1 MLYVKRVLPWLYVKN
16 IFNSQFKQFPEY
28 WVPLVTEFTCFLI
41 IFLLNI
47 YLFVKKNTFSSK
59 SIFILHIYFLIHCQ
73 IISICILFVLTW
85 KKRYPRYR
93 HRLSK
98 KKLYQSTNNLYYN
111 WIAMTF
117 PEHTIH
123 LNLWEDRIHFP
134 SFSEAA
140 LLIKKYQIFFQSK
153 WQT

>member
-1 MLYVKRVLPWLYVKN
+1 M
-16 IFNSQFKQFPEY
+16 
-28 WVPLVTEFTCFLI
+28 
-41 IFLLNI
+41 
-47 YLFVKKNTFSSK
+47 KKNTFSSK

-85 KKRYPRYR
+85 KKDIQDIGIGCQ
-93 HRLSK
+93 K
-98 KKLYQSTNNLYYN
+98 KTLYQSTNNLYYN

-123 LNLWEDRIHFP
+123 LNLWEDRINFP